1 MTQPS
6 NGLLNAPIVAS
17 KSKPIPELENAVI
30 HAAQQETNY
39 LKHRGINVES

>member
-6 NGLLNAPIVAS
+6 NGLLNAPIVAL
-17 KSKPIPELENAVI
+17 KSKHTQEQENAVI